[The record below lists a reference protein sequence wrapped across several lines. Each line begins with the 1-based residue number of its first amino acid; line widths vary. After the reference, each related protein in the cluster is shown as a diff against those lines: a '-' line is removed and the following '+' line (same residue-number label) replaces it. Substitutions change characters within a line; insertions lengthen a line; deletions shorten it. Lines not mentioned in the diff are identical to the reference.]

1 LNQEDDRA
9 GRQLEIIQP
18 GLFRSCA
25 QKSSPLLIMEKEVIR
40 TFIAVDI
47 PEDVRESLGQVST
60 RLQEQLGDTPVRWV
74 DFKKIHLT
82 LKFLGDV
89 SKENLGMVQK
99 ILSSEV
105 SKHQAMEIGIGRV
118 GAFPKIRHPR
128 VIWVGVEA
136 PTELY
141 DLRRGIEDGVARLG
155 YNYDKY
161 EFTPHLTLGR
171 VSRKA
176 SARDVRKVGKVLHE
190 FKVGFIGVARI
201 QAVHLYR
208 SDLQPEGA
216 VYTRLFSAQLTEDN
230 GQVVV

>member
-1 LNQEDDRA
+1 
-9 GRQLEIIQP
+9 
-18 GLFRSCA
+18 
-25 QKSSPLLIMEKEVIR
+25 MEHEVIR
-40 TFIAVDI
+40 SFIAVDI
-47 PEDVRESLGQVST
+47 PEEVRDSLGHVSE
-60 RLQEQLGDTPVRWV
+60 RLQGELDETPVRWV
-74 DFKKIHLT
+74 DQEKIHLT

-89 SKENLGMVQK
+89 SQENLSMVKK
-99 ILSSEV
+99 ILASEV
-105 SKHQAMEIGIGRV
+105 NKHQAMEIGIGRI
-118 GAFPKIRHPR
+118 GAFPKLRHPR

-136 PTELY
+136 PNELY

-161 EFTPHLTLGR
+161 DFTPHLTLGR

-176 SARDVRKVGKVLHE
+176 SAQDVRKVGKVLHD

-201 QAVHLYR
+201 KAVHLYR

-216 VYTRLFSAQLTEDN
+216 VYTRLFTASLTEDE

>member
-1 LNQEDDRA
+1 
-9 GRQLEIIQP
+9 
-18 GLFRSCA
+18 
-25 QKSSPLLIMEKEVIR
+25 MTTEVIR

-47 PEDVRESLGQVST
+47 PEDVRGSLGQISSQ
-60 RLQEQLGDTPVRWV
+60 LQEKLPDTPVRWV
-74 DFKKIHLT
+74 DHHKIHLT

-89 SKENLGMVQK
+89 SQENLGMVKK
-99 ILSSEV
+99 ILASEV
-105 SKHQAMEIGIGRV
+105 NKHQAMEIGIGRL

-128 VIWVGVEA
+128 VVWVGVEA
-136 PTELY
+136 PSELY

-161 EFTPHLTLGR
+161 DFTPHLTLGR

-176 SARDVRKVGKVLHE
+176 SASDVRRVGKVLHD
-190 FKVGFIGVARI
+190 FNVGFIGVARI
-201 QAVHLYR
+201 QTVHLYR

-216 VYTRLFSAQLTEDN
+216 VYTRLYSASLTEDD